1 MILYRHIFKK
11 GAKKMKTNQIME
23 SVDRELCG
31 RIVRQRTRDGFMRL
45 WDIEA
50 VGKLYRLENGL
61 PELSLKDYVN
71 SQNVKEFLAEL
82 EKEIGTSPYIK
93 STKANSGWIHPF
105 FAVKMLTHF
114 NPKFEVQ
121 VYKWLWDYLIQNRVN
136 SGDSYNTMCGVL
148 YKYTS
153 NKTKFHND
161 IKTLANMIKDKV
173 RCDDWNTAIK
183 EQLEKRNYLQTS
195 IADLTQTLK
204 EPRQAIKIA
213 FQMYDKK
220 YIQRLENDNT

>member
-1 MILYRHIFKK
+1 
-11 GAKKMKTNQIME
+11 MKTNQIME
-23 SVDRELCG
+23 SVDRELFG
-31 RIVRQRTRDGFMRL
+31 RVVRQRTKDGFMRL

-93 STKANSGWIHPF
+93 STKSNSGWIHPF

-121 VYKWLWDYLIQNRVN
+121 VYKWLWDYLIQNRIS

-148 YKYTS
+148 HKYTS
-153 NKTKFHND
+153 NKSKFHSD
-161 IKTLANMIKDKV
+161 IKVLASMIKNKV
-173 RCDDWNTAIK
+173 ACDDWNTATQ
-183 EQLEKRNYLQTS
+183 EQLEKRDYLQTS

-213 FQMYDKK
+213 FQMYENK
-220 YIQRLENDNT
+220 YVKPLVFEVE

>member
-1 MILYRHIFKK
+1 
-11 GAKKMKTNQIME
+11 MKTNQVME
-23 SVDRELCG
+23 SVDRELFG
-31 RIVRQRTRDGFMRL
+31 RVVRQRTKDGFMRL

-82 EKEIGTSPYIK
+82 EKEIGKPPYIK
-93 STKANSGWIHPF
+93 GAKNRSGWIHPF
-105 FAVKMLTHF
+105 FAVKILTHYIP
-114 NPKFEVQ
+114 NFEVKA
-121 VYKWLWDYLIQNRVN
+121 YKWLTDYIVENIIRADTLNIMV
-136 SGDSYNTMCGVL
+136 GTL

-153 NKTKFHND
+153 NKSKFHSD
-161 IKTLANMIKDKV
+161 IKVLASMIKNKV
-173 RCDDWNTAIK
+173 ACDDWNTATQ
-183 EQLEKRNYLQTS
+183 EQLEKRDYLQTS

-213 FQMYDKK
+213 FQMYDNK
-220 YIQRLENDNT
+220 YVKPLVFEVE